1 MLTKLRV
8 AIDIIDAALEGDELI
23 FEVLRFVFLGVVF
36 AAMAIP
42 KEIAGQG
49 PFSRLT
55 LTLSL
60 SSLSPISR
68 PPWHRLGRESLSGLV
83 NQS

>member
-1 MLTKLRV
+1 VSRTAPETAVTAAMLTKLRV
-8 AIDIIDAALEGDELI
+8 AIDTIDAALEGDELI
-23 FEVLRFVFLGVVF
+23 FEVLRFVFFGVVF

-60 SSLSPISR
+60 SRFVPDLKATMA
-68 PPWHRLGRESLSGLV
+68 
-83 NQS
+83 